1 MNNAVAGPSRPPTPQ
16 MPVSDP
22 IPLFFPPPAQKVP
35 PVYFRSTQDLLSTF
49 NLLDAYDKY
58 VKAED
63 ETEPSSPSTAH
74 AADKGKGKEKDGPV
88 SAASPLPQTP
98 AADPDDDDPG
108 GAKGDKKRK
117 HTYKHLIKGAPGKH
131 SMKKDDYLITAISV
145 PPKQRLK
152 IAPFDSRTQREA
164 FSVSLEGLKG
174 WNVNALVLESAQARE
189 DRKKRKE
196 LKRLAKAHQSQPQT
210 PLPQAQTPV
219 PTPSSPAIAG
229 TPRPPV
235 ARPGSVK
242 PHLPPVQVNGLPT
255 GRVGTNTPRTNTPH
269 PLSAPPVSASSLQ
282 LPMRVKKRD
291 RDEAPS
297 TSAPTPAPQTPT
309 LVSPQIPKAIVGAK
323 AGMAGVRPRPLKKQK
338 LDVQGQARDSTVP
351 IQQPTPQGV

>member
-22 IPLFFPPPAQKVP
+22 IPLFFPPPAQQEP

-58 VKAED
+58 VKAQD
-63 ETEPSSPSTAH
+63 DIEPSSPS
-74 AADKGKGKEKDGPV
+74 ADKGKGKEKDGPV
-88 SAASPLPQTP
+88 TAASPLPQTP

-131 SMKKDDYLITAISV
+131 SMKKDDYLITAIS
-145 PPKQRLK
+145 
-152 IAPFDSRTQREA
+152 REA

-174 WNVNALVLESAQARE
+174 VRFQLSNWITFSLTRQWNVNALVLESAQARE

-210 PLPQAQTPV
+210 PLPQAQTPG
-219 PTPSSPAIAG
+219 PTPSSPANAG

-255 GRVGTNTPRTNTPH
+255 GRVGTGTPRTNTPH

-282 LPMRVKKRD
+282 LPVRVKKRE

-323 AGMAGVRPRPLKKQK
+323 AGMAGIRPRPLKKQK